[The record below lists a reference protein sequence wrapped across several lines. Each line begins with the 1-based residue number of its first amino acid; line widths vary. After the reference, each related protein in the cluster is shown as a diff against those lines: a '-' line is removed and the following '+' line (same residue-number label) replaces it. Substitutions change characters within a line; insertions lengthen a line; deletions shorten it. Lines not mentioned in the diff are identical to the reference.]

1 MRDLNWN
8 DIFVTKDVRKLKERL
23 LNWAKD
29 NPKGVLLFN
38 TTIVSKIH
46 HRMTQQKVSGYQ
58 FGNGLKIEDIKITW
72 HKLPGNKGILES
84 ITRENTT
91 KEVLYKEP
99 ASWEECT
106 LWYEFRLD

>member
-1 MRDLNWN
+1 MRNLNWN
-8 DIFVTKDVRKLKERL
+8 DIFATKDVRQLKERL
-23 LNWAKD
+23 LNWAKN
-29 NPKGVLLFN
+29 NPEGVLLFN

-46 HRMTQQKVSGYQ
+46 HRMTEQKVSGYR

-72 HKLPGNKGILES
+72 HKLPGNKGVLES
-84 ITRENTT
+84 ITRESSA

-99 ASWEECT
+99 DSWEKCT